1 MKKIVL
7 NDGVVSSSVEVLNKG
22 GIVMH
27 PTETCYGLA
36 VDIFNEQA
44 LEKLYRVKGME
55 RNKPLSILVDS
66 LEMAQKYG
74 EFSDKALE
82 LAKKYW
88 PGPLAIIVPRKNLP
102 EFFNIGDD
110 FVSFR
115 VSSDQFCLEMIRAFG
130 NPVTTTSANRAGLPQ
145 LYAAENL
152 ESAFGEFAEELD
164 LVVDGG
170 KIPENKP
177 STIVK
182 IEGETVSVIRQGDI
196 LVDEMNK
203 SNN

>member
-1 MKKIVL
+1 MKKIQIQNIDFERDVVGVL
-7 NDGVVSSSVEVLNKG
+7 AEG

-36 VDIFNEQA
+36 VDVFNEKA
-44 LEKLYRVKGME
+44 LDKLYRVKGME

-74 EFSDKALE
+74 EFSAKALE

-88 PGPLAIIVPRKNLP
+88 PGPLAIVVPRKNLP
-102 EFFNIGDD
+102 DFFNIEDE

-115 VSSDQFCLEMIRAFG
+115 CSSDEFSSQMVHRFG
-130 NPVTTTSANRAGLPQ
+130 KPVTTTSANRGGMPQ
-145 LYAAENL
+145 LYEVDL
-152 ESAFGEFAEELD
+152 GAFGEFADELD

-170 KIPENKP
+170 KIKENKP

-182 IEGETVSVIRQGDI
+182 IVKENVEVLRQGD
-196 LVDEMNK
+196 LK
-203 SNN
+203 LS

>member
-1 MKKIVL
+1 MKKIKL
-7 NDGVVSSSVEVLNKG
+7 DGKSGVEAVEVLNDG

-36 VDIFNEQA
+36 VDVFNERA
-44 LEKLYRVKGME
+44 LEKLYLVKGME
-55 RNKPLSILVDS
+55 RNKPLSILVDC

-74 EFSDKALE
+74 EFSEKALQ

-88 PGPLAIIVPRKNLP
+88 PGPLAMIVPRKNLP
-102 EFFNIGDD
+102 EFFNIGDG

-115 VSSDQFCLEMIRAFG
+115 VSDDKFCMEMIKKFG
-130 NPVTTTSANRAGLPQ
+130 RPVTTTSANGAGLPQ
-145 LYAAENL
+145 MYDAEDL
-152 ESAFGEFAEELD
+152 EGSFGELFSELD

-182 IEGETVSVIRQGDI
+182 VDGDEIVVIRQGDI
-196 LVDEMNK
+196 FLNI
-203 SNN
+203 